1 MKRFGLLPVGFL
13 VVLGVLVA
21 TTSAASSSRRPLGHR
36 GAAATGLKIRWDIIN
51 VDFSTGT
58 LSAGGQAS
66 ALATDGSKITITG
79 SGTFGGPPKRV
90 AGGGNWTTY
99 DPSGTQTSSGTYKVT
114 SLIYFVQAPG
124 TPPLP
129 HDNIG
134 DLSKSHGG
142 LALMHVAYSDGSQG
156 ILEVSCHLTNSPNSL
171 FEGITASKG
180 FVPYWNKVSPPA
192 PPGNANRTNFHVGV

>member
-1 MKRFGLLPVGFL
+1 MKRFRLALLAVAL
-13 VVLGVLVA
+13 VVGLVTTASLASPLRHARRA
-21 TTSAASSSRRPLGHR
+21 TT
-36 GAAATGLKIRWDIIN
+36 GLTIRWDIIN

-58 LSAGGQAS
+58 LSAGGRAS

-90 AGGGNWTTY
+90 TGGGNWTTY
-99 DPSGTQTSSGTYKVT
+99 DPSGTQTGSGTYKVT
-114 SLIYFVQAPG
+114 SLIYFLEAPG

-129 HDNIG
+129 NDAIG

-142 LALMHVAYSDGSQG
+142 LALLHVAYSDGSQG
-156 ILEVSCHLTNSPNSL
+156 ILEVSCHLNNSPNSL

-180 FVPYWNKVSPPA
+180 YVPYWNRVAPPA

>member
-21 TTSAASSSRRPLGHR
+21 TTSAASSSRRPLGHSR
-36 GAAATGLKIRWDIIN
+36 AAVTGLTIRWDIIS

-66 ALATDGSKITITG
+66 ALATDGSKITISG

-90 AGGGNWTTY
+90 TGGGNWTTY
-99 DPSGTQTSSGTYKVT
+99 DPSGTQTGSGSYKVT
-114 SLIYFVQAPG
+114 SLVYFIGAPG

-129 HDNIG
+129 NDKIG
-134 DLSKSHGG
+134 DLSKSHAGDRKS
-142 LALMHVAYSDGSQG
+142 V
-156 ILEVSCHLTNSPNSL
+156 
-171 FEGITASKG
+171 
-180 FVPYWNKVSPPA
+180 
-192 PPGNANRTNFHVGV
+192 